1 MSTTAEVDLELGE
14 STPLMGGKKP
24 LGDLPEY
31 SWRERAVAVLAAVSV
46 AASVISI
53 IVSLGNPLV
62 ICSAVLGLLAA
73 PYAVFQ
79 QQKITQC
86 LALVETNKRVR
97 EEVDTLN
104 RENRKLQENVE
115 QLETSV
121 KGLKVQKEK
130 LDIIQSTQ
138 VTSLDALEN
147 QLEESKE
154 ILAKMKQN
162 VQGEVLG
169 NLFDV
174 LLVADLDG
182 DDVLSNE
189 EIHDLIVKM
198 ERLHGVDF
206 NDELVKQTIID
217 NGRSIDAIMELV
229 KNLMSKNVEERNK
242 YFHITEQ

>member
-1 MSTTAEVDLELGE
+1 MASPDRDLELGE
-14 STPLMGGKKP
+14 STPLIGGKQP
-24 LGDLPEY
+24 LGELPEY
-31 SWRERAVAVLAAVSV
+31 SWRERAVAVLAAISV

-53 IVSLGNPLV
+53 IVSLGNPLI

-154 ILAKMKQN
+154 ILNKMKKN
-162 VQGEVLG
+162 VQGEILG
-169 NLFDV
+169 NLFEV
-174 LLVADLDG
+174 MLAADADG
-182 DDVLSNE
+182 DDTLDDH
-189 EIHDLIVKM
+189 EIQELIFKL
-198 ERLHGVDF
+198 EKLNGVDF
-206 NDELVKQTIID
+206 KDELVKKTIVEH
-217 NGRSIDAIMELV
+217 GSSIDAIMNLV
-229 KNLMSKNVEERNK
+229 RNLMSQDIEERNK
-242 YFHITEQ
+242 YFHIAEQ

>member
-1 MSTTAEVDLELGE
+1 MSTPDVDLELGE

-24 LGDLPEY
+24 LGELPEY
-31 SWRERAVAVLAAVSV
+31 SWRERAVAALAAVSV
-46 AASVISI
+46 AASVVSI

-62 ICSAVLGLLAA
+62 IVSAVLGLLAA

-86 LALVETNKRVR
+86 LALVETNQRVR

-115 QLETSV
+115 QLGTSV
-121 KGLKVQKEK
+121 KNLKVQKEK
-130 LDIIQSTQ
+130 LDIINSTQ

-154 ILAKMKQN
+154 ILNKMKQN
-162 VQGEVLG
+162 VQGEILG

-174 LLVADLDG
+174 LLVADLNG
-182 DDVLSNE
+182 DDVLNDE
-189 EIHDLIVKM
+189 EIQELIVKM
-198 ERLHGVDF
+198 ERLNGVDF
-206 NDELVKQTIID
+206 NDQMVKQTIID

-229 KNLMSKNVEERNK
+229 QNLMSKDVEERNK
-242 YFHITEQ
+242 YFHITKQ